1 MIRRTLAFMYVNAK
15 RVLPKHLLREIQKYV
30 QGVEVYIPQKPE
42 ARMGWGERNGTRKQI
57 IERNNEII
65 SRFRKGESIHSLM
78 EKYHLGYDSIRKIV
92 SPYRKK

>member
-1 MIRRTLAFMYVNAK
+1 
-15 RVLPKHLLREIQKYV
+15 
-30 QGVEVYIPQKPE
+30 
-42 ARMGWGERNGTRKQI
+42 MGWGERNGTRKQI

-92 SPYRKK
+92 SPYRKKKFPSVFCQFTHSFLI